1 MKKFFTILISAF
13 LLHSCTKAPEPIEP
27 IPSPE
32 QIAWHQ
38 METYAFVHFGLNT
51 FNDLEWGGGDT
62 PASTFNPTDLDCEQW
77 AATLKAC
84 GMKGVILTAKHH
96 DGFCLWPT
104 KSTDYNISK
113 SPYKN
118 GNGDLVR
125 ELSDACRKYGLR
137 FGIYLSPWD
146 RNNAEYGF
154 PGYVETYHQQINE
167 LTSNYGPL
175 FEFWFDGAN
184 GGTGYYGGANER
196 RSINAREYY
205 DYQRA
210 KDTILNRHHDAMI
223 FGGPCQTIRWI
234 GNEQGWAGATNWAM
248 LSDDNNYNQLTYGCE
263 NGDSWIPAEVDVSIR
278 PGWFYHQREDHQVKT
293 LAKLVDIYYNSVGHN
308 ANLLLNFPVGLSGK
322 IYPHDSLRA
331 MEFYHTISNELK
343 DNLLL
348 DAKVYADDERG
359 CKFSASKVNDGNPE
373 TFWATN
379 DDYPY
384 GSIAFEFEKPVMMNR
399 VLLQEYI
406 ALGQRVKSFYLEGEL
421 NGEWFKIPTYD
432 TTSTIG
438 YKRIVRFNT
447 VELDK
452 LVIYFEDSRGPLCI
466 SNIEAYC
473 APALL
478 SEPTISRNYENVV
491 TIESSDKNSEV
502 YYTVDGSDPVVD
514 VNANKYDKP
523 FIFKDKGVIKAVSFD
538 VVSGKSSAVSTKML
552 PLPHDSFKV
561 ISPEKGFNKI
571 YDGSGFSITYM
582 LMENAV
588 IELEYNETQMITGFS
603 YLPSQGR
610 DASRHINEYEF
621 FVDGKLI
628 SKGAFGNI
636 KNNPIEQIINFETVV
651 GKRVRFVAKGNTDN
665 AKSCNI
671 AEFGVFVK

>member
-1 MKKFFTILISAF
+1 MKKYLTIFISAI
-13 LLHSCTKAPEPIEP
+13 LLHSCAKAPEPTGP

-118 GNGDLVR
+118 GKGDMVR
-125 ELSDACRKYGLR
+125 ELSDACRKYGLK

-210 KDTILNRHHDAMI
+210 KDTIINRHPDAMI
-223 FGGPCQTIRWI
+223 FGGPCQTIRWV
-234 GNEQGWAGATNWAM
+234 GNEQGWVGATNWAM
-248 LSDDNNYNQLTYGCE
+248 LSDSENYNQLTYGSE
-263 NGDSWIPAEVDVSIR
+263 DGASWIPAEVDVSIR

-322 IYPHDSLRA
+322 IYPQDSLRA
-331 MEFYHTISNELK
+331 MEFYQTISNELK

-348 DAKVYADDERG
+348 NAKVSADDERG
-359 CKFSASKVNDGNPE
+359 RKFSASKVNDGNPE
-373 TFWATN
+373 TYWATN

-384 GSIAFEFEKPVMMNR
+384 GSIAFKFGEPVMMNR
-399 VLLQEYI
+399 VLFQEYI

-421 NGEWFKIPTYD
+421 DGKWFKIPTFD
-432 TTSTIG
+432 TTTTIG

-447 VELDK
+447 VKLDK

-478 SEPTISRNYENVV
+478 SEPTISRNFDNVV
-491 TIESSDKNSEV
+491 TIESSDQNTEI
-502 YYTVDGSDPVVD
+502 YYTVDGSAPVVGD
-514 VNANKYDKP
+514 NAKKYDKP
-523 FIFKDKGVIKAVSFD
+523 FIFRDKGTIKAVSYD
-538 VVSGKSSAVSTKML
+538 ALSGKSSAVSTKTL
-552 PLPHDSFKV
+552 PLPHESFKV
-561 ISPEKGFNKI
+561 ISPKTGFDKI
-571 YDGSGFSITYM
+571 YDGSGFSVTYM
-582 LMENAV
+582 MMEDAV
-588 IELEYNETQMITGFS
+588 VELEYNETQTIAGFS

-621 FVDGKLI
+621 FVDGKLV
-628 SKGAFGNI
+628 SKGSFGNI
-636 KNNPIEQIINFETVV
+636 KNNPIEQVVNFEPVV

-671 AEFGVFVK
+671 AEFRVF

>member
-1 MKKFFTILISAF
+1 
-13 LLHSCTKAPEPIEP
+13 
-27 IPSPE
+27 
-32 QIAWHQ
+32 

-77 AATLKAC
+77 AATLKDC

-104 KSTDYNISK
+104 KSTDYNISN

-118 GNGDLVR
+118 GEGDMVR
-125 ELSDACRKYGLR
+125 ELSDACRKYGLK

-154 PGYVETYHQQINE
+154 PDYVETYHQQINE

-196 RSINAREYY
+196 RSIDAREYY

-210 KDTILNRHHDAMI
+210 KDTIHKRHPDAMI
-223 FGGPCQTIRWI
+223 FGGPCQTIRWV

-248 LSDDNNYNQLTYGCE
+248 LSDSENYNQLTYGSE
-263 NGDSWIPAEVDVSIR
+263 DGVSWIPAEVDVSIR

-322 IYPHDSLRA
+322 IYPQDSLRA
-331 MEFYHTISNELK
+331 MELHQTISNELK

-348 DAKVYADDERG
+348 DAKVSADDERG
-359 CKFSASKVNDGNPE
+359 RKFSASKVNDGNPE
-373 TFWATN
+373 TYWATN

-384 GSIAFEFEKPVMMNR
+384 GSIAFKFEKPVMMNR

-421 NGEWFKIPTYD
+421 DGKWFKIPTYD
-432 TTSTIG
+432 TTTTIG

-447 VELDK
+447 VKLDK
-452 LVIYFEDSRGPLCI
+452 LVIYFEESRGPLCI

-478 SEPTISRNYENVV
+478 SEPTIYRNFDNVV
-491 TIESSDKNSEV
+491 TIVSSDQNTEI
-502 YYTVDGSDPVVD
+502 YYTVDGSAPVVGD
-514 VNANKYDKP
+514 NAKKYDKP
-523 FIFKDKGVIKAVSFD
+523 FIFRDKGTIKAVSYD
-538 VVSGKSSAVSTKML
+538 ALSGKSSAVSTKTL
-552 PLPHDSFKV
+552 PLPHESFKV
-561 ISPEKGFNKI
+561 ISPENGFNKI
-571 YDGSGFSITYM
+571 YDGSGFSITYLM
-582 LMENAV
+582 MENAV
-588 IELEYNETQMITGFS
+588 VELEYNENQTVTGFS

-621 FVDGKLI
+621 FVDGKLV
-628 SKGAFGNI
+628 SKGSFGNI
-636 KNNPIEQIINFETVV
+636 KNNPIEQVVNFEPVV

-671 AEFGVFVK
+671 AEFRVF